1 MFARI
6 MAVVL
11 AVILLTTVLLTG
23 VWWFTLRNRQIDARL
38 DYLISEAED
47 IAYLAGNLSGDSLM
61 DTIRDRDSATR
72 VYLNRMAEK
81 VNREFGAYIAVMDRG
96 GNVMT
101 NSRAMDD
108 EDPEFMES
116 LNTEEITEARLLG
129 NFWIASHSDSCDTID
144 KLLVINY
151 AHRPWLHI
159 NSTWRI
165 DTCLEDFSHLLTA
178 YRLLLIVTNRAACH
192 DNLVDSLLL

>member
-11 AVILLTTVLLTG
+11 AVILLTTVGLST
-23 VWWFTLRNRQIDARL
+23 VWWLTLRNQQIDARL

-72 VYLNRMAEK
+72 TYLNRMAEK
-81 VNREFGAYIAVMDRG
+81 VNLEFGAYIAVMDRG

-101 NSRAMDD
+101 NIQTAYD
-108 EDPEFMES
+108 EDPEFMDS
-116 LNTEEITEARLLG
+116 LNGEEISAAFQRILGGERIRLR
-129 NFWIASHSDSCDTID
+129 SDSGENPIFTVGVPFMMDGTVTGAVFIRT
-144 KLLVINY
+144 KAQRIESGLTEILGRIALL
-151 AHRPWLHI
+151 
-159 NSTWRI
+159 
-165 DTCLEDFSHLLTA
+165 
-178 YRLLLIVTNRAACH
+178 AAGV
-192 DNLVDSLLL
+192 LPR